1 MALLTRVVTVLCITA
16 QIAGLSMICEQSP
29 AAERTNFILLMGDD
43 HGWDETGYNGHPY
56 LKTPV
61 LDQMASQ
68 GLRLDHFYSHG
79 SSCSPTRASVMTG
92 RHPNRCGTFTPGC
105 SIRPKEITIAHLL
118 SQSGYACGHFGKW
131 HLGPVKE
138 SSPTNPGRMGFK
150 QWLSH
155 DNFFELNPVFSRN
168 GGPPTQFTGE
178 SSEILVDEAMK
189 FIREANRSQQPFL
202 VVIWFG
208 SPHEPYQGLPEDLAL
223 YQSLPLSFGSKTVS
237 LTSNETGSQ
246 IKRPQRDVLIE
257 RFAEITAM
265 DRAIGKLRNGL
276 GESGCRDQTL
286 IWYCGDNGTPNEA
299 VATVPFRAQKGSIY
313 EGGIRVPGIIEW
325 PSQTKQPKTLK
336 ARAVTS
342 DILPTLCEI
351 ARIPLPDRPLD
362 GMNLLSLEDTRSKP
376 IGFWNFVADSRDR
389 RPYIAPELQE
399 GTTPLAKKQNGK
411 ATRNFRNDR
420 FESIDE
426 VHYQGARAIISNHWK
441 LVVDGTRQSG
451 QELFDLDKDPKESV
465 DLSSQFPAVASR
477 LAAELRDW
485 QSSVLNSLI
494 EKDYR

>member
-1 MALLTRVVTVLCITA
+1 
-16 QIAGLSMICEQSP
+16 
-29 AAERTNFILLMGDD
+29 
-43 HGWDETGYNGHPY
+43 
-56 LKTPV
+56 
-61 LDQMASQ
+61 
-68 GLRLDHFYSHG
+68 
-79 SSCSPTRASVMTG
+79 
-92 RHPNRCGTFTPGC
+92 
-105 SIRPKEITIAHLL
+105 
-118 SQSGYACGHFGKW
+118 
-131 HLGPVKE
+131 
-138 SSPTNPGRMGFK
+138 
-150 QWLSH
+150 
-155 DNFFELNPVFSRN
+155 
-168 GGPPTQFTGE
+168 
-178 SSEILVDEAMK
+178 
-189 FIREANRSQQPFL
+189 
-202 VVIWFG
+202 
-208 SPHEPYQGLPEDLAL
+208 
-223 YQSLPLSFGSKTVS
+223 
-237 LTSNETGSQ
+237 
-246 IKRPQRDVLIE
+246 
-257 RFAEITAM
+257 
-265 DRAIGKLRNGL
+265 
-276 GESGCRDQTL
+276 L

-325 PSQTKQPKTLK
+325 PSKTKQPKTLK